1 MEYMLSKNSSKLT
14 IIKMNYKILF
24 IIGLLFEVIA
34 QSLLAKGNDFVYA
47 QKPIDFAHWFLLLG
61 VVFMI
66 PQVISFPK
74 KVYSYLGKPLAIIGI
89 VCIIGMC
96 VLDFIWWSYP
106 TQELRIE
113 FANHI
118 SQFPSIWKTF
128 LKIGPSS
135 YFINLGLFILS
146 LNYFKENKIGVSIVL
161 TATIIIL
168 FLRFIPNRLIYGY
181 LITAIGFSVIFFKKH
196 RESF

>member
-1 MEYMLSKNSSKLT
+1 
-14 IIKMNYKILF
+14 MNYKILF
-24 IIGLLFEVIA
+24 IIGLLLEVTA
-34 QSLLAKGNDFVYA
+34 QILLSKGNDFVYA

-74 KVYSYLGKPLAIIGI
+74 KAISYVGKPLTLIGI

-118 SQFPSIWKTF
+118 SQHPSIWKVF
-128 LKIGPSS
+128 LTIGPSS
-135 YFINLGLFILS
+135 YFINLGLFILA
-146 LNYFKENKIGVSIVL
+146 LNYFKQHKIAVL
-161 TATIIIL
+161 VVLLATLIIL
-168 FLRFIPNRLIYGY
+168 FARFIPFRLIYGY
-181 LITAIGFSVIFFKKH
+181 LISAIGFSLIFFKKTNYEH
-196 RESF
+196 QTK